1 MNKVIQVLRNHKL
14 TYLAQ
19 YSSIFVFQKAK
30 NQKHN
35 LVPILSKNAQNT
47 TLLKVFPNFLFL
59 KLKHFFRLYTKHRFK
74 NKNFFTLS
82 ILDTIYFV
90 NIQCLTKIQEKKMEL
105 SKPNQTYLSTTLFVQ
120 TI

>member
-35 LVPILSKNAQNT
+35 LVPILSKNVQNT
-47 TLLKVFPNFLFL
+47 TLLMFSKFLIFETKEFFVCTQNTDL
-59 KLKHFFRLYTKHRFK
+59 KTRISLL
-74 NKNFFTLS
+74 
-82 ILDTIYFV
+82 
-90 NIQCLTKIQEKKMEL
+90 C
-105 SKPNQTYLSTTLFVQ
+105 QT
-120 TI
+120 